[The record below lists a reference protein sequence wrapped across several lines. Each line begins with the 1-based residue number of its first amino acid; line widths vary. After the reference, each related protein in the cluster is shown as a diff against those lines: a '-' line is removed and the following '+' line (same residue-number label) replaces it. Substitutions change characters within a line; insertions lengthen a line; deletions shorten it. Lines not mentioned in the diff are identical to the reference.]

1 MVEKHSQSEA
11 NKSSSTNEANLKK
24 NVKKTNESD
33 GDNLELSEEDRQK
46 KEEFDLLVER
56 VQDKDPAIQKIA
68 LETLKSEIRSSTSS
82 MTSLPKPLNMP
93 SGENKM
99 ALADILSV
107 LSMTMAPEDSLDCL
121 QFKLLGTHESPELW
135 GHEYVRHLAGEI
147 SREHE
152 KRIGSEQKK
161 ADFSDIMALVEQIVP
176 FLLSSNAEPEA
187 CDLLYEVESL
197 KPLVDY
203 AEEVNYERIC
213 LYLLAC
219 ADYVPEPDVSDILH
233 VTCSIYRKLHRTTQ
247 AMRVAIRLSDWAIIK
262 DIYHNDP
269 DKDALEDVS
278 AVKTQ
283 LVLDLAKHNIF
294 LEEETDENLRSW
306 MGNTRFYEFYLSLGK
321 DLDIMEPKHPE
332 DIYKS
337 HLVEGMNRLGLDSS
351 MDSARQNLAATFV
364 NAFVNLGFGK
374 DKLLMEDEGRW
385 VFRNKEHG
393 MLSATASYGA
403 LMLWD
408 VDNGLAE
415 LDKYMYASEDYVQ
428 AGALLGIGIVSSGIR
443 TEVDPALALLS
454 EHIENPRSPAI
465 RISAILGLGFAYAG
479 TCRAEVQELLIPIVA
494 DASASL
500 DSICFA
506 ALSLGLVFRG
516 SADEE
521 LVSTLMQALLD
532 RDWNV
537 WETEP
542 MVRLLPLS
550 LAMLY
555 FGRNNGTDAVIEAL
569 EAQLPGM
576 PGRVTALLIS
586 IFGSSGTGDVLKIQE
601 LLNICGKHP
610 STKSDDENDESLEQN
625 NRETNSSS
633 EPTHD
638 ASMARGE
645 GTLDAA
651 SDAHSSSKDAKDIVN
666 EQMVACLGIAAIAMR
681 EDIGTD
687 MAFRL
692 FGHLLQYADPTVRKV
707 VPLALGLLSVSY
719 PRLQVMDLLSKLTHD
734 NDREVAYAAVLALGF
749 LGAGTNHARM
759 ASLLRQLS
767 VFYSKDSTGLF
778 VVRISQ
784 GILHMAKGLV
794 TLSPMDN
801 ERFCMYPTAFCA
813 LFTIVYLACSSQ
825 NSLLNKHHYLLYLL
839 TLASRPR
846 MLYTVDKE
854 LNPIAVPVRVG
865 QAVDTVGQ
873 AGKPKTITGFQTHT
887 TPVVI
892 AGGERAE
899 LATEE
904 YIAVDASLEG
914 LVVLVKNPQYVKM
927 EDA

>member
-1 MVEKHSQSEA
+1 M
-11 NKSSSTNEANLKK
+11 
-24 NVKKTNESD
+24 
-33 GDNLELSEEDRQK
+33 
-46 KEEFDLLVER
+46 
-56 VQDKDPAIQKIA
+56 
-68 LETLKSEIRSSTSS
+68 
-82 MTSLPKPLNMP
+82 
-93 SGENKM
+93 
-99 ALADILSV
+99 
-107 LSMTMAPEDSLDCL
+107 
-121 QFKLLGTHESPELW
+121 

-233 VTCSIYRKLHRTTQ
+233 VTY
-247 AMRVAIRLSDWAIIK
+247 
-262 DIYHNDP
+262 IYHNDP

-294 LEEETDENLRSW
+294 LEEETDENLR
-306 MGNTRFYEFYLSLGK
+306 N
-321 DLDIMEPKHPE
+321 LDIMEPKHPE

-428 AGALLGIGIVSSGIR
+428 A
-443 TEVDPALALLS
+443 
-454 EHIENPRSPAI
+454 ENPRSPAI

-645 GTLDAA
+645 
-651 SDAHSSSKDAKDIVN
+651 DAKDIVN

-759 ASLLRQLS
+759 HLYFGNFQFSIPKTLQVYL
-767 VFYSKDSTGLF
+767 LF
-778 VVRISQ
+778 VF
-784 GILHMAKGLV
+784 LKV

-801 ERFCMYPTAFCA
+801 ERF
-813 LFTIVYLACSSQ
+813 S
-825 NSLLNKHHYLLYLL
+825 
-839 TLASRPR
+839 SRPR

-865 QAVDTVGQ
+865 QA
-873 AGKPKTITGFQTHT
+873 THT

>member
-1 MVEKHSQSEA
+1 
-11 NKSSSTNEANLKK
+11 
-24 NVKKTNESD
+24 
-33 GDNLELSEEDRQK
+33 
-46 KEEFDLLVER
+46 
-56 VQDKDPAIQKIA
+56 
-68 LETLKSEIRSSTSS
+68 
-82 MTSLPKPLNMP
+82 
-93 SGENKM
+93 
-99 ALADILSV
+99 
-107 LSMTMAPEDSLDCL
+107 
-121 QFKLLGTHESPELW
+121 
-135 GHEYVRHLAGEI
+135 
-147 SREHE
+147 
-152 KRIGSEQKK
+152 
-161 ADFSDIMALVEQIVP
+161 
-176 FLLSSNAEPEA
+176 
-187 CDLLYEVESL
+187 
-197 KPLVDY
+197 
-203 AEEVNYERIC
+203 
-213 LYLLAC
+213 
-219 ADYVPEPDVSDILH
+219 
-233 VTCSIYRKLHRTTQ
+233 
-247 AMRVAIRLSDWAIIK
+247 
-262 DIYHNDP
+262 
-269 DKDALEDVS
+269 
-278 AVKTQ
+278 
-283 LVLDLAKHNIF
+283 
-294 LEEETDENLRSW
+294 
-306 MGNTRFYEFYLSLGK
+306 
-321 DLDIMEPKHPE
+321 
-332 DIYKS
+332 
-337 HLVEGMNRLGLDSS
+337 
-351 MDSARQNLAATFV
+351 
-364 NAFVNLGFGK
+364 
-374 DKLLMEDEGRW
+374 
-385 VFRNKEHG
+385 

-443 TEVDPALALLS
+443 
-454 EHIENPRSPAI
+454 RS
-465 RISAILGLGFAYAG
+465 LGFAYAG

-521 LVSTLMQALLD
+521 LVSTLMQPYWI
-532 RDWNV
+532 DWNV
-537 WETEP
+537 WETEQWF
-542 MVRLLPLS
+542 VTS
-550 LAMLY
+550 LIIS
-555 FGRNNGTDAVIEAL
+555 NVIFWKKQWNRCCDRSFRG
-569 EAQLPGM
+569 QLPGM

-610 STKSDDENDESLEQN
+610 STKTEH
-625 NRETNSSS
+625 RETNSSS

-638 ASMARGE
+638 VLWLEERVLWMPHPMLIHHPKMQR
-645 GTLDAA
+645 
-651 SDAHSSSKDAKDIVN
+651 IF
-666 EQMVACLGIAAIAMR
+666 MR

-734 NDREVAYAAVLALGF
+734 NDREVAML
-749 LGAGTNHARM
+749 H
-759 ASLLRQLS
+759 
-767 VFYSKDSTGLF
+767 FYSKDSTGLF

-784 GILHMAKGLV
+784 GILHMAKGLTSHV
-794 TLSPMDN
+794 
-801 ERFCMYPTAFCA
+801 
-813 LFTIVYLACSSQ
+813 V
-825 NSLLNKHHYLLYLL
+825 
-839 TLASRPR
+839 
-846 MLYTVDKE
+846 TVDKE